1 MKYLIIVEGVDV
13 PKLVSECEYIIV
25 DSAQKREDGR
35 NELQGLQAFSLEN
48 RVCTGAIRQKNLQL
62 VSAIF
67 LFFSPSHSP

>member
-13 PKLVSECEYIIV
+13 PKLVSESEYIIV
-25 DSAQKREDGR
+25 DAAQKREDGR
-35 NELQGLQAFSLEN
+35 NELQGLQAFCLEN